1 LKILYFLRDKGA
13 CGYYRV
19 DLPLTKLALVSNGE
33 HSIHKFSPG
42 DSLDALNKFIEEADV
57 IVIPRLAEE
66 PFVVL
71 VEEMKKNGK
80 LIVID
85 HDDNMFSVS
94 PFSPHYDCCG
104 IEDVVVKMPDG
115 EKMWLWKDGH
125 NINLENNKKL
135 RENMKRGLA
144 AADLVTVTQPIL
156 ADVYKKYNDNVVCL
170 PNCVDLELWKPH
182 KIARANPDEIRMGWA
197 GGHSHYEDWCVLSP
211 VLPKVMEKYP
221 HLKFVVSGAWFEGV
235 LKTIP
240 DWQKRVE
247 LNPWVDISAYPYK
260 SILNDMDFF
269 VIPLQDT
276 EFNRCKSN
284 IKWVEQAAIE
294 VPAVTSLVSPYKEIA
309 TEDNGIFIEKNDP
322 ESWYEGICYM
332 IENAEGRKKM
342 GKAARA
348 TVEQH
353 FDSNKEAHRW
363 AEAYASAMVRK
374 AEGVRG

>member
-1 LKILYFLRDKGA
+1 
-13 CGYYRV
+13 
-19 DLPLTKLALVSNGE
+19 
-33 HSIHKFSPG
+33 
-42 DSLDALNKFIEEADV
+42 
-57 IVIPRLAEE
+57 
-66 PFVVL
+66 
-71 VEEMKKNGK
+71 
-80 LIVID
+80 
-85 HDDNMFSVS
+85 
-94 PFSPHYDCCG
+94 
-104 IEDVVVKMPDG
+104 
-115 EKMWLWKDGH
+115 
-125 NINLENNKKL
+125 
-135 RENMKRGLA
+135 
-144 AADLVTVTQPIL
+144 
-156 ADVYKKYNDNVVCL
+156 
-170 PNCVDLELWKPH
+170 
-182 KIARANPDEIRMGWA
+182 
-197 GGHSHYEDWCVLSP
+197 
-211 VLPKVMEKYP
+211 MEKYP